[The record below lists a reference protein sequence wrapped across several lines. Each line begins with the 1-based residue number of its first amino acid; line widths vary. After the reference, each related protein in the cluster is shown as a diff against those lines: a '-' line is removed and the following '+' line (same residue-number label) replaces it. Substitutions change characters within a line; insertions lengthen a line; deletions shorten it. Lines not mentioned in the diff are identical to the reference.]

1 MPGPINNY
9 LNSLARRLHLDPQDE
24 REILEEL
31 QAHIE
36 DKAAEL
42 EESGLDRETALARAV
57 EGMGA
62 PRTLA
67 SRMYEVHSTGVW
79 RDIVLAMLPHFLLA
93 ALFALHLWSHY
104 FLVSLVLVGI
114 AFVTW
119 RNWRA
124 GRPSKWSYT
133 WMGYTL
139 AAPAISWL
147 LSLIALAYG
156 GWTLLTTG
164 KLPFNTVLFFLLV
177 GYVPFSMWIVYNV
190 VWKIARRDWL
200 LVSLTALPFPF
211 LTSWVL
217 FLNWSGGLW
226 SDHAERI
233 QQTDTARACIF
244 LALAVTTAVF
254 LRVGPRLLRI
264 GLLTVVT
271 TILVIITAL
280 SLPVDLGFVAVGLMI
295 IASVVFL
302 LSPAVLEAKANRRE
316 RLSVASQSDETPGWY
331 SDTSLAACP
340 PVLCTS
346 TGKPP
351 LSVPPLMTT
360 RLACG
365 RCCYPTPATW
375 VCAPAAPG
383 C

>member
-1 MPGPINNY
+1 MPGSINNY
-9 LNSLARRLHLDPQDE
+9 LNSLARRLHLDPHRE

-36 DKAAEL
+36 DKAAEK
-42 EESGLDRETALARAV
+42 EAEGLDRETALACAI
-57 EGMGA
+57 EEMGA

-67 SRMYEVHSTGVW
+67 SRMYAVHSTGIW
-79 RDIVLAMLPHFLLA
+79 RDVLLAVLPHFLLA

-104 FLVSLVLVGI
+104 FLVTVVLVCI

-124 GRPSKWSYT
+124 GHPSQWSYT

-147 LSLIALAYG
+147 LSLITLGYG

-164 KLPFNTVLFFLLV
+164 QLPFNVVLFVLLI
-177 GYVPFSMWIVYNV
+177 GYVPFSMWIVFNV
-190 VWKIARRDWL
+190 VSKIAERDWL

-226 SDHAERI
+226 NDHAERM
-233 QQTDTARACIF
+233 QQSDTVRVFIF

-254 LRVGPRLLRI
+254 LKVGPRALRI
-264 GLLTVVT
+264 GLLALITC
-271 TILVIITAL
+271 ILIVITAL

-295 IASVVFL
+295 LASLAFL
-302 LSPAVLEAKANRRE
+302 LSPAVLEAKASRRNN
-316 RLSVASQSDETPGWY
+316 LSVASSGDDGSSRFSDP
-331 SDTSLAACP
+331 S
-340 PVLCTS
+340 
-346 TGKPP
+346 
-351 LSVPPLMTT
+351 
-360 RLACG
+360 
-365 RCCYPTPATW
+365 
-375 VCAPAAPG
+375 
-383 C
+383 

>member
-1 MPGPINNY
+1 MPGAINNY
-9 LNSLARRLHLDPQDE
+9 LNFLARRLHLDPLRE

-31 QAHIE
+31 QTHIE

-42 EESGLDRETALARAV
+42 EADGVDRETALASAV
-57 EGMGA
+57 EEMGA
-62 PRTLA
+62 PRSLA
-67 SRMYEVHSTGVW
+67 SRMYAVHSTTGLW
-79 RDIVLAMLPHFLLA
+79 RDVILAMLPHFLLA

-104 FLVSLVLVGI
+104 FLVSVVLVGI

-124 GRPSKWSYT
+124 GRPSQWSYS

-147 LSLIALAYG
+147 LALVTLGYG

-164 KLPFNTVLFFLLV
+164 ALPFNTVLFFLLV
-177 GYVPFSMWIVYNV
+177 GYVPFSMWIVFNV
-190 VWKIARRDWL
+190 VSKIVRRDWL

-226 SDHAERI
+226 SDHAERM
-233 QQTDTARACIF
+233 QQSDTARAFIF

-264 GLLTVVT
+264 GLLALITS
-271 TILVIITAL
+271 ILIVISAL

-295 IASVVFL
+295 LASVAFL
-302 LSPAVLEAKANRRE
+302 LSPAMLEAKVNRRAG
-316 RLSVASQSDETPGWY
+316 LGMASHGDDGGHRF
-331 SDTSLAACP
+331 SDT
-340 PVLCTS
+340 T
-346 TGKPP
+346 
-351 LSVPPLMTT
+351 
-360 RLACG
+360 
-365 RCCYPTPATW
+365 
-375 VCAPAAPG
+375 
-383 C
+383 

>member
-1 MPGPINNY
+1 MPGAINNY
-9 LNSLARRLHLDPQDE
+9 LNALARRLHLDPHHE

-42 EESGLDRETALARAV
+42 EAQGMDRESALAAAIA
-57 EGMGA
+57 EMGE
-62 PRTLA
+62 PRTVA
-67 SRMYEVHSTGVW
+67 SRMYAVHSPGVW
-79 RDIVLAMLPHFLLA
+79 RDIMLAMLPHFLLA

-104 FLVSLVLVGI
+104 FLVSLVLIGI

-133 WMGYTL
+133 WLGYTL
-139 AAPAISWL
+139 AAPALSWL
-147 LSLIALAYG
+147 LSLIALGHG

-164 KLPFNTVLFFLLV
+164 QLPFHTVFFLLLA
-177 GYVPFSMWIVYNV
+177 GYVPFSMWVVFNV
-190 VWKIARRDWL
+190 VSKIARRDWL

-226 SDHAERI
+226 SDHAERM
-233 QQTDTARACIF
+233 QQSDSARAFIF
-244 LALAVTTAVF
+244 LALALTTAVF

-264 GLLTVVT
+264 GLLTLIT
-271 TILVIITAL
+271 SILIVITAL

-295 IASVVFL
+295 LASVAFL
-302 LSPAVLEAKANRRE
+302 LSPAVLDAQANRRN
-316 RLSVASQSDETPGWY
+316 RLGAPGRGKGGWH
-331 SDTSLAACP
+331 SDT
-340 PVLCTS
+340 T
-346 TGKPP
+346 
-351 LSVPPLMTT
+351 
-360 RLACG
+360 
-365 RCCYPTPATW
+365 
-375 VCAPAAPG
+375 
-383 C
+383 